1 MEGRPTEHGEA
12 RKFQLP
18 TGEMFQLLHGK
29 SEGIGAG
36 APRQVPGSEKR
47 DLLADQQAAIAL
59 RNQSASSL
67 QAEAIAAEESAI
79 AIANYVAAIAP
90 VAEQQLQNSILEK
103 RISLMKSGLFGNL
116 LDTEIQIFE
125 QQEKQKIAT
134 AALTRNIEEN
144 NQKVKDKKMSE
155 QDAIRLNK
163 RLLDTINDLNIAI
176 PLSTKLTKENAM
188 AQADSAFIGRV
199 NTLKEEIRLLLIVS
213 DAERKL
219 AELKKDFNG
228 DEAQAQAIFNLE
240 DIKKNIEETRA
251 LVGNFVSS
259 TTGDYKGFLKAVISG
274 EDATDALQK
283 FQEGLKDKVLTI
295 FFDFAMAP
303 VDKFLKEGLEGLLLP
318 KGVQQKAGELSSDIA
333 NNPVDATNSN
343 TNATMSNTTALKSV
357 AAALAGQ
364 PSPIGGAAT
373 AAPATVGQAA
383 GGPIPLTVIPFG
395 GAESSAMSSTL
406 EGAQSSI
413 SKSMEGITSSVEK
426 SSFKLLEGVPPFE
439 QALTVDLPAQVEKST
454 EALKAKG
461 STFNESLGKL
471 TQGVGIAVGSIMG
484 IAAGISQVKKG
495 GTGNTLMGIGS
506 VLASVGG
513 AIGGFSKLSKAAN
526 GAVWTGGFQA
536 FANGG
541 TVKGPTLGLVG
552 EGKYNEAIVPLPDGR
567 SIPVQMRGG
576 PGGGSSRDLLAAQS
590 QSRSSPSV
598 LSMSFQS
605 TTING
610 VEYVDRAQ
618 LEMAMAET
626 RRVASRDG
634 AARGANLAIDRLA
647 NSPSS
652 RRRAGIR

>member
-1 MEGRPTEHGEA
+1 LLKERNDLIEQGADENIINYKMRLLELDLQYQGLLKALPSFAEKAKLSTAQRIVLEA
-12 RKFQLP
+12 ELAKGL
-18 TGEMFQLLHGK
+18 K
-29 SEGIGAG
+29 ASKDA
-36 APRQVPGSEKR
+36 EKIKT
-47 DLLADQQAAIAL
+47 DETL
-59 RNQSASSL
+59 
-67 QAEAIAAEESAI
+67 
-79 AIANYVAAIAP
+79 
-90 VAEQQLQNSILEK
+90 
-103 RISLMKSGLFGNL
+103 
-116 LDTEIQIFE
+116 
-125 QQEKQKIAT
+125 
-134 AALTRNIEEN
+134 RNIEVTKQRETAKYIKSL
-144 NQKVKDKKMSE
+144 QDEVK
-155 QDAIRLNK
+155 I
-163 RLLDTINDLNIAI
+163 
-176 PLSTKLTKENAM
+176 
-188 AQADSAFIGRV
+188 
-199 NTLKEEIRLLLIVS
+199 LLIIG
-213 DAERKL
+213 DEERRL
-219 AELKKDFNG
+219 AEIQSQYGNAK
-228 DEAQAQAIFNLE
+228 AQEIFDLE
-240 DIKKNIEETRA
+240 TIKKNIAETRS
-251 LVGNFVSS
+251 LIDGFVSS